1 MSVKKELDI
10 VQAVKIFFE
19 GPKEV
24 RIPHTQHNGTM
35 AGVFDDPAKLIA
47 SVLSDAVQGQKRSI
61 YWTLQRLDP
70 SKCTVTNALHP
81 HAIKTAKDQ
90 DILEYRWLLID
101 CDPVKHE
108 DGEISA
114 TDAE

>member
-47 SVLSDAVQGQKRSI
+47 SVLSDVCKSKSGVSIGRSSASI
-61 YWTLQRLDP
+61 P
-70 SKCTVTNALHP
+70 ANAL
-81 HAIKTAKDQ
+81 
-90 DILEYRWLLID
+90 
-101 CDPVKHE
+101 
-108 DGEISA
+108 
-114 TDAE
+114 